1 MTAGLG
7 NRILAD
13 HLGPDREL
21 THELVNWTKEQV
33 GGAYGY
39 ELRVCIFFCI
49 IQTIKFFYHKIYTE
63 NIKKILRFGIIP
75 KS

>member
-39 ELRVCIFFCI
+39 ELRVRIFIFL
-49 IQTIKFFYHKIYTE
+49 
-63 NIKKILRFGIIP
+63 NR
-75 KS
+75 KSSREKCNKRDG